1 MKSLNTK
8 KIAALAAGATLL
20 GSALLGAG
28 AVSFGNTELINANGV
43 PVAKVVVGAAAKA
56 SDGVAAANIAAV
68 LGNMAFKST
77 TVTASP
83 VGLDGLTCAAG
94 SAGTCDVLSKS
105 VTLEV
110 TTPAGVLPAGA
121 YGFETYI
128 SDYIDAA
135 TKNRAQDKITGD
147 PWTGSSSDQLTALKI
162 TGSNYPPLADYVVH
176 DTHTGKTYDENQYLY
191 VKSSKVYFSGDD
203 GDFRSEN
210 TNVAY
215 EIVFGNDGLPV
226 CGDSQS
232 GDWAYCKNNKTD
244 YDKETENHRVKIKY
258 LGDEWVVSDMSNP
271 TNCAS
276 DPKAGKIKLA
286 KESAYSPKLQIGESL
301 DLGDGNKL
309 VLGDLKPASGGQG
322 EDRAIFSVKN
332 AAGEE
337 IANKVVAAGDTVD
350 IPAGSNTYRV
360 HVYQAAPGYTL
371 TEKWAEVA
379 VFANELTLESG
390 KRVDDTDNK
399 DYKVKLIWKDRDDDT
414 NPSCDALHKIQIY
427 LQKTGQYANL
437 NPGESLDVLKNPAK
451 WRFTFSGNKL
461 QDKDYVPV
469 TFTLE
474 GASGYSYYHNA
485 TVSDHGSDID
495 YTAGSG
501 KEGAKVVRVSAEGSD
516 IFKFHDMKSE
526 EINTREFVWVP
537 VSQNLS
543 ANDTFTKN
551 QTVLVEVSSGDY
563 VPVKNEKSGG
573 TIYTPYNEGIKVN
586 YNFGGA
592 EYPMWFM
599 LGYYNG
605 TNDNAFNSSQAD
617 GKLPVDGYYTAW
629 ISIGED
635 AGNSNADWL
644 GIRAVQKTKDGAGT
658 VPGSASLDF
667 EFDFSGITDGS
678 DENYVIYKSFTPSPF
693 GSGAKTITGS
703 EGDGDYNVIGNAST
717 KIDKD
722 FYYTE
727 RGSYVDSSDTGSG
740 TYTVNLAKDVASLA
754 FMWQSV
760 STETSGSS
768 TETYS
773 NLKEGD
779 EITLSDGVKVKVKSI
794 DVQTGRCTAGSA
806 SVSGLDKV
814 SCQLN
819 VADAKNLGERQDV
832 PTDLVVLDSNAGS
845 LETVIAVGGNAVN
858 TVTQAILS
866 GTGVK
871 LEKAGDVVVQEVENG
886 KIVVAGYTAD
896 DTMTAAS
903 QFIAKLKA

>member
-94 SAGTCDVLSKS
+94 GAGTCDVLSKS

-128 SDYIDAA
+128 SDYIDLA
-135 TKNRAQDKITGD
+135 TKNRAEDKITGN
-147 PWTGSSSDQLTALKI
+147 PWAGDTSSLTALKI
-162 TGSNYPPLADYVVH
+162 TGSNYPPLADYVVR
-176 DTHTGKTYDENQYLY
+176 DTHTGNTYDENQYLY

-226 CGDSQS
+226 CGDSQG
-232 GDWAYCKNNKTD
+232 GDWAYCKSQNKTD
-244 YDKETENHRVKIKY
+244 KATENHRVKIKY
-258 LGDEWVVSDMSNP
+258 LGDEWVVSEMSDYP
-271 TNCAS
+271 APGS
-276 DPKAGKIKLA
+276 GDQHGGKIKLA

-309 VLGDLKPASGGQG
+309 VLGDLKPASGQQQR
-322 EDRAIFSVKN
+322 DRAIFSVKN

-337 IANKVVAAGDTVD
+337 IANKVVAAGETAE

-360 HVYQAAPGYTL
+360 RVYQAAPGYTL

-379 VFANELTLESG
+379 VFANELTLEDG
-390 KRVDDTDNK
+390 KRVDDTDNR
-399 DYKVKLIWKDRDDDT
+399 DYRVRLLWKDRDDT
-414 NPSCDALHKIQIY
+414 SPKSDALHKIQIY

-437 NPGESLDVLKNPAK
+437 NPGESIDILKNPAK

-474 GASGYSYYHNA
+474 GASGYSYNHTA
-485 TVSDHGSDID
+485 TVSNHGSDND

-501 KEGAKVVRVSAEGSD
+501 KEGAKVVRVKADSK
-516 IFKFHDMKSE
+516 IFKFLDKDNSE
-526 EINTREFVWVP
+526 ITTDEFIWAP
-537 VSQNLS
+537 VSHNIT
-543 ANDTFTKN
+543 ATNDLTWNTN
-551 QTVLVEVSSGDY
+551 QSVLVDVDGAYVLVKDAKTDNRY
-563 VPVKNEKSGG
+563 VPYDKGFKVK
-573 TIYTPYNEGIKVN
+573 

-599 LGYYNG
+599 LGYYNSSA
-605 TNDNAFNSSQAD
+605 NDKAFSAAD
-617 GKLPVDGYYTAW
+617 GAIPGTDGYYTAW

-644 GIRAVQKTKDGAGT
+644 GIRAIQKTKDNAGT
-658 VPGSASLDF
+658 VPGNASLDF
-667 EFDFSGITDGS
+667 EFDFDRTTDGS
-678 DENYVIYKSFTPSPF
+678 DENYVIYNSYTPLSLL
-693 GSGAKTITGS
+693 GAKSIS
-703 EGDGDYNVIGNAST
+703 SSADADYNVIGNETT

-727 RGSYVDSSDTGSG
+727 RGSYVDSSGTGSNE
-740 TYTVNLAKDVASLA
+740 YTVNLAKDVASLA

-794 DVQTGRCTAGSA
+794 DVQTGTCTAGNA

-871 LEKAGDVVVQEVENG
+871 LEKAGDVIVQEVENG